1 MHLDLLLLGKRLL
14 GRVSAAISAPR
25 DEELYL
31 VWSDGMKNNVPACDY
46 ALDELL
52 AELTETRTLRD
63 QNVETIRDLTRE
75 NRQLDMNEA
84 VLRHEL
90 ERRARDKELVDART
104 APEPTPIS
112 AAGERCVYCGAAPS
126 RFVKLEPDGPGKF
139 SCVDSEPCEG
149 RI

>member
-1 MHLDLLLLGKRLL
+1 
-14 GRVSAAISAPR
+14 
-25 DEELYL
+25 
-31 VWSDGMKNNVPACDY
+31 MKNNVPACDY
-46 ALDELL
+46 SLDELL
-52 AELTETRTLRD
+52 EELTETRTLRD
-63 QNVETIRDLTRE
+63 HNVETIRDLTRE

-112 AAGERCVYCGAAPS
+112 SGKRCVYCGVAPS

-139 SCVDSEPCEG
+139 SCVDREPCEG
-149 RI
+149 RIQRSQRAS